1 MAPSLIP
8 ISCESTKAE
17 GEHRAAIYMNRL
29 MQTEPKNVCAI
40 EGNNDEEE
48 EEEEEEEELVED
60 PVQTLRRPN
69 QQNVYFLDFS

>member
-1 MAPSLIP
+1 
-8 ISCESTKAE
+8 
-17 GEHRAAIYMNRL
+17 